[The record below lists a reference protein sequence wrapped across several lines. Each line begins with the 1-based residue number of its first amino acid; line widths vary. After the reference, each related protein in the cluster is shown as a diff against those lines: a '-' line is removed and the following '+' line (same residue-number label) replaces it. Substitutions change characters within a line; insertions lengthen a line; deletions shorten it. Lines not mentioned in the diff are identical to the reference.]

1 MLNLYLIWTSCQKLL
16 IIISFICDVLL
27 YPDVTI
33 TVRQLLY
40 CVFIY
45 KPKWYLG
52 LVVKLLLSGVDLMLS
67 QKNNKEKKVEL
78 MIQILPNLK
87 KKKKDTEEHQSIM
100 TIFVAAV
107 F

>member
-1 MLNLYLIWTSCQKLL
+1 
-16 IIISFICDVLL
+16 
-27 YPDVTI
+27 
-33 TVRQLLY
+33 
-40 CVFIY
+40 
-45 KPKWYLG
+45 
-52 LVVKLLLSGVDLMLS
+52 MLS